1 MQELLI
7 QKGKKLTN
15 FDKATKDV
23 IVCKILEHW
32 DNIKMGRHWDNIKMG
47 RASSSK
53 DDDEVREA
61 NKIKNI
67 FVKSKKHQTQTKI
80 RGSLGCAEEV

>member
-1 MQELLI
+1 MLI
-7 QKGKKLTN
+7 QQGKKLTN

-23 IVCKILEHW
+23 IVRKILE
-32 DNIKMGRHWDNIKMG
+32 HWDNIKMG

-80 RGSLGCAEEV
+80 RGSLGSHEEVR

>member
-1 MQELLI
+1 MLSQ
-7 QKGKKLTN
+7 QGKKLTN

-23 IVCKILEHW
+23 IVRKILEHW
-32 DNIKMGRHWDNIKMG
+32 DNIKMGM
-47 RASSSK
+47 ASSSK

-80 RGSLGCAEEV
+80 RGSLVSHEEVR